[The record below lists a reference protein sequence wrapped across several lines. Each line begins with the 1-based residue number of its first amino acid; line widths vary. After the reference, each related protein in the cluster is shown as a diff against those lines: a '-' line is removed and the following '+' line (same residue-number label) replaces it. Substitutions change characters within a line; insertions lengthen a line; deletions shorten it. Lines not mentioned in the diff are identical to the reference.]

1 LIEFNQKEK
10 DFLNSLEE
18 ARIATSH
25 DDIPH
30 VKPVSF
36 VYQNNAV
43 IIATDYKTRTLSNI
57 KLNSNTSIVID
68 IYKSGEHKAICI
80 QGKTEIIE
88 KGSEFKKFYDIFYKK
103 FEWVRKEPWN
113 ENEAPFLKI
122 IPSNKISWGL
132 N

>member
-1 LIEFNQKEK
+1 MIRFNEKEREFLK
-10 DFLNSLEE
+10 SLEE

-36 VYQNNAV
+36 VLDENTIV
-43 IIATDYKTRTLSNI
+43 IATDYETRTYKNL
-57 KLNSNTSIVID
+57 KTNTNVSVVID
-68 IYKSGEHKAICI
+68 IYKSGGHKAVLI
-80 QGKTEIIE
+80 QGKAEIIE
-88 KGSEFKKFYDIFYKK
+88 NGEEFKKLYKIFFEK
-103 FEWVRKEPWN
+103 FEWVRRDPWK

-122 IPSNKISWGL
+122 IPLNKVSWGI

>member
-36 VYQNNAV
+36 VHQNNTI
-43 IIATDYKTRTLSNI
+43 IIATDYKTRTLNNI
-57 KLNSNTSIVID
+57 KLNPNTSIVID
-68 IYKSGEHKAICI
+68 IYKSGEHKALCI
-80 QGKTEIIE
+80 QGKIEIIE
-88 KGSEFKKFYDIFYKK
+88 NGLEFKK

-122 IPSNKISWGL
+122 IPNNKVSWGIK
-132 N
+132 

>member
-1 LIEFNQKEK
+1 MIEFNQKEK
-10 DFLNSLEE
+10 NFLNSLEE

-36 VYQNNAV
+36 VYQNNAI
-43 IIATDYKTRTLSNI
+43 IIATDYKTRTLCNI
-57 KLNSNTSIVID
+57 KLNSNTSVVID

-80 QGKTEIIE
+80 QGKAEIIE
-88 KGSEFKKFYDIFYKK
+88 TGLEFKKFYNIFYKK
-103 FEWVRKEPWN
+103 FDWVRREPWN